1 MKCVWIALA
10 AARLLSAADFVVQE
24 YLPPDTRVVMG
35 LRVRSL
41 TESSLFQDNS
51 ASAKGM
57 SESWTKLTA
66 FAGFDPLHDIDEVL
80 LASAADRQNAPAL
93 LVLRGRF
100 NLEKLGAG
108 AERYHGI
115 AITRS
120 KDKNA
125 GVLGLIDEGT
135 AIAGDAV
142 LVKAAIDRRGKPV
155 VYDVALVARVAS
167 LRERFD
173 LWGTGER
180 PQGFV
185 APGVQNDQLGSIDR
199 FEFGIRITRGLEL
212 SAEMHARSQKEAD
225 KLAASLAMLQMMA
238 QAQSKSAK
246 FEVTSADSTLKLS
259 FAISEEELKKAI
271 AAQKQQLQSKPP
283 MQTQPTITGQP
294 PAAAPGKQTT
304 SPGGTSVFTLPG
316 KGQ

>member
-1 MKCVWIALA
+1 MKCVWIGLVA
-10 AARLLSAADFVVQE
+10 AGLLPRVRFVVQE

-41 TESSLFQDNS
+41 TESPLFQDNS
-51 ASAKGM
+51 ASAKNM
-57 SESWTKLTA
+57 SENWTKLTA
-66 FAGFDPLHDIDEVL
+66 FAGFDPLHDLDEVL

-93 LVLRGRF
+93 IVLRGRF

-108 AERYHGI
+108 AERYHGF

-125 GVLGLIDEGT
+125 GVLGLIDEAT
-135 AIAGDAV
+135 AIAGDAA

-185 APGVQNDQLGSIDR
+185 APGVENDQLNSIDR
-199 FEFGIRITRGLEL
+199 FEFDTD
-212 SAEMHARSQKEAD
+212 HARIGIERRNACALAERSGQIGGIARDVAD
-225 KLAASLAMLQMMA
+225 VGAGAIEEC
-238 QAQSKSAK
+238 
-246 FEVTSADSTLKLS
+246 EVRGDV
-259 FAISEEELKKAI
+259 
-271 AAQKQQLQSKPP
+271 
-283 MQTQPTITGQP
+283 
-294 PAAAPGKQTT
+294 
-304 SPGGTSVFTLPG
+304 GG
-316 KGQ
+316 